1 MKKLFFLLCFFS
13 WSSMVNA
20 DGMRLTRRRP
30 NPHPNP
36 RPTSSG
42 TFDVRHYGARGNG
55 RTDDSKVQNYIICSL
70 LDFLNYI
77 YCNKKNCPAQ
87 NIFKIKKKNWSSKL
101 AQSML
106 FSGI

>member
-36 RPTSSG
+36 RPASSG

-70 LDFLNYI
+70 RFLELYLLQQEKLPRPK
-77 YCNKKNCPAQ
+77 YLKK
-87 NIFKIKKKNWSSKL
+87 KKKNWSSKL